1 MEAFRTKQRAW
12 IIYRDNTAESEYAEL
27 KGGTMEDYYEVTD
40 TSESSEW
47 KVNYI
52 IAQDNNCNTVTL
64 IRVGATKKT

>member
-12 IIYRDNTAESEYAEL
+12 IIYRDNTAESEYAEF
-27 KGGTMEDYYEVTD
+27 KGGTMGDYYEVTD

-52 IAQDNNCNTVTL
+52 IAQNNSNSVTL